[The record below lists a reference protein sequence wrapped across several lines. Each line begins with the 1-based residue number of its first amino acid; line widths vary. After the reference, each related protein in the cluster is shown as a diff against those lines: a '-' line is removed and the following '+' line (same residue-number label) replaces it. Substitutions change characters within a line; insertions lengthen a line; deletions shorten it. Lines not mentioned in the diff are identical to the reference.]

1 MAGAMSCALVTPVEL
16 LMISQ
21 QRTGQSL
28 AHVTR
33 DVFRAGGSLFYRGNV
48 PCMVREAAWTC
59 GFIGMAPLFKTWLQA
74 DSKFFR
80 RSEVRYRFCD
90 PRPSPPHL
98 LSPSPPTRPSQVA
111 AAAVASIV
119 AGQIAATISQPAD
132 VIKTI
137 LQSDRGIARQKR
149 FDGVGP
155 AIKWLYKTGG
165 TAGFFRGLP
174 ARSLRCCGAVFILGE
189 VQTQL
194 NATFDAQGLFARDE
208 EPA

>member
-1 MAGAMSCALVTPVEL
+1 MIETSVQQPLVYWKTMAHIRQPITWTPQAMFRGVGVNAGSIGPISAVQLAANGILERMCVVVLTAAPSLRRPSHPPFPPRPRRYTSSALAPIGDTAQLGIAAMAGAMSCALVTPVEL

-80 RSEVRYRFCD
+80 RSEVRCCIHCCFCA
-90 PRPSPPHL
+90 PP
-98 LSPSPPTRPSQVA
+98 PPP
-111 AAAVASIV
+111 
-119 AGQIAATISQPAD
+119 
-132 VIKTI
+132 
-137 LQSDRGIARQKR
+137 
-149 FDGVGP
+149 
-155 AIKWLYKTGG
+155 
-165 TAGFFRGLP
+165 
-174 ARSLRCCGAVFILGE
+174 
-189 VQTQL
+189 
-194 NATFDAQGLFARDE
+194 
-208 EPA
+208 